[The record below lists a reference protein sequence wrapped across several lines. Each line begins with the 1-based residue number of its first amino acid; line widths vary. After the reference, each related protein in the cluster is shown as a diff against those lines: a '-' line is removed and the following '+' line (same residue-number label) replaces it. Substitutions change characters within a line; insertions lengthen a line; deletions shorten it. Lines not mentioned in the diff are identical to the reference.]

1 MKKLILIVLVFIG
14 CSSGYR
20 YLNSPALSFS
30 ELDYG
35 FDVKYHGNAPKLAY
49 IETGNANA
57 QKTLVLIHGLAS
69 NAGYFRDLI
78 PLVSKDFKVIVID
91 LPGYGKSEKGDFPYG
106 MKWYAEQVRG
116 LIKSLDLK
124 NVYLSGHSMGGQ
136 ISITYALNWPEDLN
150 ELILLSPAGVE
161 PFLPGEGKWLSNVIT
176 LNSTIKATDEQIR
189 VNFARNF
196 YTWNDSYEW
205 MIEERVRLAKST
217 EEFKEFAYAVDR
229 SVDAMINEPTTAH
242 LGEISIPVSIIYG
255 KNDGL
260 IPNPYLHPGFTSD
273 VFEKV
278 KEVLPNVRLSEI
290 PKCGHMLVIE
300 QPELVAKAIIESAK

>member
-30 ELDYG
+30 ELDYE
-35 FDVKYHGNAPKLAY
+35 FDVKFHGDSPKLAY
-49 IETGNANA
+49 IETGNVNA

-69 NAGYFRDLI
+69 NAGYFRELI
-78 PLVSKDFKVIVID
+78 RLVSKDFKVIVID
-91 LPGYGKSEKGDFPYG
+91 LPGYGKSEKGDYPYG

-124 NVYLSGHSMGGQ
+124 NVFLSGHSMGGQ
-136 ISITYALNWPEDLN
+136 IAITYALNWSEDLK

-196 YTWNDSYEW
+196 YTWNDSFEW

-229 SVDAMINEPTTAH
+229 SVDAMLNEPTTAH
-242 LGEISIPVSIIYG
+242 LGKISIPVSIIYG

-278 KEVLPNVRLSEI
+278 KEVLPNVKLSEI